1 MIEKKLEMRE
11 QRLRR
16 LVRGNRKSYER
27 MLRAKED
34 ASREFV
40 LQGRISEQNGSHRSQ
55 STRRVTASPLQ
66 QIWDFLQFESHLT
79 LAGILSVLFYC
90 TAHLSFHI
98 LFEAFVKWAATAT
111 NSFMDER
118 CVHVLLI
125 FFGMA
130 LMRANGYL
138 WFWLDSRSYNL
149 VKFEMHNRAILKY
162 PDARLLSY
170 LTSTTALNGALT
182 MISFY
187 SAYTGIQYFY
197 YRWQE
202 TYYNAPLDVWY
213 NQTLL
218 EATALLAENETFT
231 CETMLQ
237 LPPTPFYRS
246 ILGYFLCL
254 DCPDDDILNILF
266 PLGICLLSAK
276 AMSKLG
282 QDFWQSCD

>member
-1 MIEKKLEMRE
+1 MRE

-16 LVRGNRKSYER
+16 LVQGNLKSYER

-34 ASREFV
+34 ASRECV
-40 LQGRISEQNGSHRSQ
+40 LQGLQGRISEKDGSHRSK
-55 STRRVTASPLQ
+55 STRAAASPLQ
-66 QIWDFLQFESHLT
+66 QIWDFLLFESHFTLT
-79 LAGILSVLFYC
+79 GILSVIFYC
-90 TAHLSFHI
+90 TAHMSFHH
-98 LFEAFVKWAATAT
+98 LFEALIKWAATASR
-111 NSFMDER
+111 SFMDER
-118 CVHVLLI
+118 FFHVLLI
-125 FFGMA
+125 FAGIS

-138 WFWLDSRSYNL
+138 WFWLENRSYNL
-149 VKFEMHNRAILKY
+149 VKFEMHNRAILNY

-187 SAYTGIQYFY
+187 SAYTGIQFFFFS
-197 YRWQE
+197 WE
-202 TYYNAPLDVWY
+202 DTGYNIHLDGWY
-213 NQTLL
+213 NQTKL
-218 EATALLAENETFT
+218 EATVLLAENETFT

-246 ILGYFLCL
+246 ILGYVLCL
-254 DCPDDDILNILF
+254 DCPDWNTIMIIF
-266 PLGICLLSAK
+266 PLCVCLLSAK